1 MTYNYTDNPFYANL
15 VDDKIVIEKQE
26 WVEERGEMIKKITH
40 FIYDVDGLTM
50 QEIDQFTRTKINTLM
65 ADVTPI
71 KLEPVARQ

>member
-1 MTYNYTDNPFYANL
+1 MTYNYTDSPFYANL

-26 WVEERGEMIKKITH
+26 WVEERGEMVKKITH

>member
-26 WVEERGEMIKKITH
+26 WVEERGEMVKKITH